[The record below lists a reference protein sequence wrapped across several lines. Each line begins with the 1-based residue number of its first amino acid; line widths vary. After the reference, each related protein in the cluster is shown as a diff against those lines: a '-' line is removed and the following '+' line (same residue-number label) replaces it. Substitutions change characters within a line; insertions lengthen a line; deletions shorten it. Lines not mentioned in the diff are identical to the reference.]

1 MLVRLDYTTPKQLDV
16 YQASIDS
23 NQTID
28 NNTLIELDL
37 VKKLVKMLNTKLD
50 SISNPLITLWFVSK
64 ADMK

>member
-37 VKKLVKMLNTKLD
+37 VKKLVIMRTAKSRLK
-50 SISNPLITLWFVSK
+50 ILIR
-64 ADMK
+64 